1 MTRTVAGHP
10 VVREAAI
17 DDARAL
23 ALVHMNSSREAYAD
37 LVPGDPPALDVLERD
52 WATALTNA
60 EARVF
65 AAVLGD
71 RVVGSV
77 VVEPA
82 EDSHDVGELKRLYV
96 SPELWRR
103 GIGALLH
110 DAAVQALGR
119 RFNIAELWVL
129 ERNSRARRFYE
140 RRRWQL
146 VPGVVLEWPPL
157 PVREVRYRLPLA

>member
-1 MTRTVAGHP
+1 MTRTVAIRAS
-10 VVREAAI
+10 VRAAAI
-17 DDARAL
+17 ADARAL
-23 ALVHMNSSREAYAD
+23 ALVHMNSSRVAYED
-37 LVPGDPPALDVLERD
+37 LIPGDPPGLDVLERD
-52 WATALTNA
+52 WVTALMDA
-60 EARVF
+60 ETRVF

-77 VVEPA
+77 VVEPS
-82 EDSHDVGELKRLYV
+82 EDLCDVGELKRLYV
-96 SPELWRR
+96 APEVWRH
-103 GIGALLH
+103 GVGALLH

-146 VPGVVLEWPPL
+146 VPGAVLDWPTM
-157 PVREVRYRLPLA
+157 PVREVRYRLALS